1 MLRFLSD
8 QELSKSSAIC
18 RHRRSPLWLLFRTDK
33 SSSPEIADPQLINLQ
48 LRACLRT
55 SRS

>member
-48 LRACLRT
+48 LRACLRS